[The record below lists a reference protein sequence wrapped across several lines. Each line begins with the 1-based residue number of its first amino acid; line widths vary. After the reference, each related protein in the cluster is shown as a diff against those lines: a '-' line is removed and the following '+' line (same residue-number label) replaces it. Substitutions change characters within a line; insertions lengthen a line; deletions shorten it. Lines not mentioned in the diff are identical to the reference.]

1 MSIEILDADAL
12 EYDALET
19 SDTLNRC
26 RTSVLFMPIPVIQ
39 WNENESEQFKYFEEN
54 NE

>member
-12 EYDALET
+12 DYDALEA
-19 SDTLNRC
+19 SEMLNRC

-39 WNENESEQFKYFEEN
+39 WNENESEIYRAYFN
-54 NE
+54 TIN

>member
-1 MSIEILDADAL
+1 MIETLDADAL
-12 EYDALET
+12 DFDAQEA
-19 SDTLNRC
+19 SDMLNRS

-39 WNENESEQFKYFEEN
+39 WDETQSEQFKYFQEN

>member
-1 MSIEILDADAL
+1 MSIEILDTDAL
-12 EYDALET
+12 DYDALEA
-19 SDTLNRC
+19 SEMLNRC

-39 WNENESEQFKYFEEN
+39 WNENESEQFKYFQEN

>member
-1 MSIEILDADAL
+1 MVEILEKDAL
-12 EYDALET
+12 EFDALET
-19 SDTLNRC
+19 SDMLNRC

-39 WNENESEQFKYFEEN
+39 WDENESEQFKYFQEH